1 MVPQGHFLQTNSNL
15 CKYAFSISV
24 MSFASLWTSCW
35 LWKRKR
41 RKKST
46 LRFIL
51 TALVFSVI
59 FQCSVCS
66 TTWNY
71 FPLYI
76 YICIY
81 IPPALATLHSMWDL
95 SSPPG
100 MEPTPLALEAQ
111 RLNRNH
117 QGSPW
122 NALHWFC
129 PVPNTQSHK
138 YWRVLSMFPPAINR
152 VGLVLIL
159 LGRSLD
165 LTLCNLISLK
175 AIVCLQCPQAT
186 SGLIFHSCI

>member
-1 MVPQGHFLQTNSNL
+1 MPLSGPHVGFGRENAGKKAL
-15 CKYAFSISV
+15 CGSSSQLLFSLL
-24 MSFASLWTSCW
+24 F
-35 LWKRKR
+35 
-41 RKKST
+41 
-46 LRFIL
+46 
-51 TALVFSVI
+51 FSAPYVQPLGTI
-59 FQCSVCS
+59 F
-66 TTWNY
+66 
-71 FPLYI
+71 LYI

-111 RLNRNH
+111 SLNRNH

-122 NALHWFC
+122 NTLHWFC

-152 VGLVLIL
+152 LGLVLIL